1 MIGIYLFSSAIGQV
15 MLYVDGMYGVMRH
28 NETIQYLYNLV
39 ASKFRLVQKTALKL
53 LLVFVDYVETNC
65 ILLVQAVASVD
76 NNKGKI

>member
-1 MIGIYLFSSAIGQV
+1 

-28 NETIQYLYNLV
+28 NETIQWLYSLA

-65 ILLVQAVASVD
+65 LLLIEAISSVD
-76 NNKGKI
+76 ADKGMSPMSHMNSVKQ